1 MKIKSLLIGMLAST
15 AFVAC
20 TNDVETVENGA
31 KLATILIGNATIAI
45 THDSSVSGSVMEMA
59 VALNGK
65 ENSSSNYFAT
75 LRLSTSS
82 KDGKEFSGANA

>member
-31 KLATILIGNATIAI
+31 VAKGEKNYVAVNIVTP
-45 THDSSVSGSVMEMA
+45 GSVGSRATGDFVEGTPQESA
-59 VALNGK
+59 VRDAIFLFLDGNYKGHV
-65 ENSSSNYFAT
+65 ENW
-75 LRLSTSS
+75 LM
-82 KDGKEFSGANA
+82 